1 MANMPKMPEHPEEK
15 RKEREA
21 IIVPIMKKM
30 QELLQELQ
38 EAGNLPM
45 ELVQKVSMSRINDQF
60 GIMGEMMNEAKELE
74 AKNKEDKKA

>member
-1 MANMPKMPEHPEEK
+1 MPKMPEHPEEK